1 MNLYKIVKHH
11 LYLLTGLLLIALHG
25 VAHGNET
32 YPSRPVKIIVPVS
45 AGGSTDRLARLVA
58 EKLSV
63 TWKQPVIVE
72 NMTGAGGSIGAAQV
86 AKSKPDGYTLLL
98 HSDAVVLNLTLIAKP
113 SYSLSD
119 LTGVVKVA
127 ANPQILVVR
136 PGLGVTTLKE
146 YAELIRSKPGIITV
160 GLPTNGGIGHISHE
174 MLRKALQLN
183 VNYIPYP
190 GGGPAALAVMGDH
203 VDATMITTAAV
214 TEFIKAKKLV
224 PIAVTTSYRSS
235 ALPDVPTIAESG
247 VPGFSVES
255 WQGILAPAGTPKE
268 IVKKINRDTLA
279 ILENPDF
286 KKQVEA
292 MGYGISSGSPEQFTA
307 SLNDELKRYTQVIKE
322 AGITL
327 K

>member
-1 MNLYKIVKHH
+1 MKLFSRM
-11 LYLLTGLLLIALHG
+11 LLCGIWTLSATVLSGQAIAQ
-25 VAHGNET
+25 GNEV
-32 YPSRPVKIIVPVS
+32 YPSKPVKIIVPVS
-45 AGGSTDRLARLVA
+45 PGGSTDRLARLVA

-72 NMTGAGGSIGAAQV
+72 NVTGAGGSIGATQA
-86 AKSKPDGYTLLL
+86 AKAKPDGYTLLL
-98 HSDAVVLNLTLIAKP
+98 HSDAVILNLALLSKP
-113 SYSLSD
+113 TYSLND

-136 PGLGVTTLKE
+136 PSLGVNTLKE
-146 YAELIRSKPGIITV
+146 YADLIRSKPGLISV

-174 MLRKALQLN
+174 MLSKALNLN

-214 TEFIKAKKLV
+214 TEFIKAKKLT

-255 WQGILAPAGTPKE
+255 WQGILAPASTPKD

-286 KKQVEA
+286 KKQIEA
-292 MGYGISSGSPEQFTA
+292 MGYGVSSGSADQFSA
-307 SLNDELKRYTQVIKE
+307 SLADELKRYTQVIKE
-322 AGITL
+322 AKITL

>member
-1 MNLYKIVKHH
+1 MKLFSRM
-11 LYLLTGLLLIALHG
+11 LLCGIWTLSATVLSGQAIAQ
-25 VAHGNET
+25 VNEV
-32 YPSRPVKIIVPVS
+32 YPSKPVKIIVPVS
-45 AGGSTDRLARLVA
+45 PGGSADRLARLVA

-72 NMTGAGGSIGAAQV
+72 NVTGAGGSIGATQA
-86 AKSKPDGYTLLL
+86 AKAKPDGYTLLL
-98 HSDAVVLNLTLIAKP
+98 HSDAVILNLALLSKP
-113 SYSLSD
+113 TYSLND

-136 PGLGVTTLKE
+136 PSLGVNTLKE
-146 YAELIRSKPGIITV
+146 YADLIRSKPGLISV

-174 MLRKALQLN
+174 MLSKALNLN

-214 TEFIKAKKLV
+214 TEFIKAKKLT

-255 WQGILAPAGTPKE
+255 WQGILAPASTPKD

-286 KKQVEA
+286 KKQIEA
-292 MGYGISSGSPEQFTA
+292 MGYGVSSGSADQFSA
-307 SLNDELKRYTQVIKE
+307 SLADELKRYTQVIKE
-322 AGITL
+322 AKITL

>member
-1 MNLYKIVKHH
+1 MNLNKITKRY
-11 LYLLTGLLLIALHG
+11 LYLFVGILIAAFQG
-25 VAHGNET
+25 SAHGNEI
-32 YPSRPVKIIVPVS
+32 YPSKPVKIIIPVS

-72 NMTGAGGSIGAAQV
+72 NMTGAGGAIGAAYV

-98 HSDAVVLNLTLIAKP
+98 HSDAVVLNLALIAKP
-113 SYSLSD
+113 SYSLGD

-146 YAELIRSKPGIITV
+146 YADLVRSKPGIISV

-224 PIAVTTSYRSS
+224 PIAVTTSYRSL

-247 VPGFSVES
+247 VPGFNVES

-268 IVKKINRDTLA
+268 IVRKINRDTLA
-279 ILENPDF
+279 ILENPEF

-292 MGYGISSGSPEQFTA
+292 MGYGVSSGSPEQFTA

>member
-1 MNLYKIVKHH
+1 MKFFIYV
-11 LYLLTGLLLIALHG
+11 ALFSTWILG
-25 VAHGNET
+25 SQATAQVADV
-32 YPSRPVKIIVPVS
+32 YPSKPVKIIVPVS
-45 AGGSTDRLARLVA
+45 AGGSTDRLARLLA

-63 TWKQPVIVE
+63 AWKQPVIVE
-72 NMTGAGGSIGAAQV
+72 NVTGAGGSIGATQA

-98 HSDAVVLNLTLIAKP
+98 HSDAVILNLALLSKP
-113 SYSLSD
+113 TYSLTD

-136 PGLGVTTLKE
+136 PSLGVSTLKE
-146 YAELIRSKPGIITV
+146 YADLIKSKPGIISV

-174 MLRKALQLN
+174 MLSRTLN
-183 VNYIPYP
+183 LSVNYIPYP

-214 TEFIKAKKLV
+214 TEFIKAKKLI

-235 ALPDVPTIAESG
+235 ALPDVPTIAEAG
-247 VPGFSVES
+247 IPGFNVES
-255 WQGILAPAGTPKE
+255 WQGILAPAGTSKD
-268 IVKKINRDTLA
+268 IVKKINRDTL
-279 ILENPDF
+279 LVLDNPDF
-286 KKQVEA
+286 KKQIEA
-292 MGYGISSGSPEQFTA
+292 MGYGVSLGSAEQFNA

-322 AGITL
+322 AKISL

>member
-1 MNLYKIVKHH
+1 MKNFVSNCLVF
-11 LYLLTGLLLIALHG
+11 LLIGSMISLHAEAQ
-25 VAHGNET
+25 VNDP

-45 AGGSTDRLARLVA
+45 AGGSTDRLARLLA

-72 NMTGAGGSIGAAQV
+72 NVTGAGGSIGATQA
-86 AKSKPDGYTLLL
+86 AKAKADGYTLLL
-98 HSDAVVLNLTLIAKP
+98 HSDAVILNLTLLAKP
-113 SYSLSD
+113 TYSLGD
-119 LTGVVKVA
+119 LVGVVKVA

-136 PGLGVTTLKE
+136 PGLGVTTIKE
-146 YAELIRSKPGIITV
+146 YTDLIKSKPGMISV

-174 MLRKALQLN
+174 MLSKALGLS

-190 GGGPAALAVMGDH
+190 GGGPAALAVMGEH
-203 VDATMITTAAV
+203 VDATMITMAAV
-214 TEFIKAKKLV
+214 TEFIKSKKLV

-255 WQGILAPAGTPKE
+255 WQGILAPTGTPKE
-268 IVKKINRDTLA
+268 VVRKINQDTLL
-279 ILENPDF
+279 IIQNPEF
-286 KKQVEA
+286 KRQIEM
-292 MGYGISSGSPEQFTA
+292 MGYGASSGSADQFNA
-307 SLNDELKRYTQVIKE
+307 SLNEELKRYTQVVRDAK
-322 AGITL
+322 ITL

>member
-1 MNLYKIVKHH
+1 MKLFARA
-11 LYLLTGLLLIALHG
+11 LLGGICIFTTAMLSGQAM
-25 VAHGNET
+25 AQGNDS
-32 YPSRPVKIIVPVS
+32 YPSKPVKIIVPVS
-45 AGGSTDRLARLVA
+45 PGGSTDRLARLVA
-58 EKLSV
+58 EKLSLA
-63 TWKQPVIVE
+63 WRQPVIVE
-72 NMTGAGGSIGAAQV
+72 NVTGAGGSIGATQA
-86 AKSKPDGYTLLL
+86 AKAKPDGYTLLL
-98 HSDAVVLNLTLIAKP
+98 HSDAVILNLALLSKP
-113 SYSLSD
+113 SYSLSE

-136 PGLGVTTLKE
+136 PSLGVNTLKE
-146 YAELIRSKPGIITV
+146 YADLIKSKPGVISV

-174 MLRKALQLN
+174 MLSKALNLN

-235 ALPDVPTIAESG
+235 ALPDVPTISESG

-255 WQGILAPAGTPKE
+255 WQGILAPASTPKD

-286 KKQVEA
+286 KKQIEA
-292 MGYGISSGSPEQFTA
+292 MGYGVSSGSADQFSA
-307 SLNDELKRYTQVIKE
+307 SLADELKRYTQVIKE
-322 AGITL
+322 AKITL

>member
-1 MNLYKIVKHH
+1 MKLFSRLAPYSFFV
-11 LYLLTGLLLIALHG
+11 LSAVLMSGQPMAQGGDL
-25 VAHGNET
+25 
-32 YPSRPVKIIVPVS
+32 YPSKPVKIIVPVS
-45 AGGSTDRLARLVA
+45 AGGSTDRLARLLA
-58 EKLSV
+58 EKLSL

-72 NMTGAGGSIGAAQV
+72 NITGAGGSIGANQV
-86 AKSKPDGYTLLL
+86 AKSKADGYTLLL
-98 HSDAVVLNLTLIAKP
+98 HSDAVVLNLALLTKP
-113 SYSLSD
+113 SYSLGD

-127 ANPQILVVR
+127 ASPQILVVR
-136 PGLGVTTLKE
+136 PGLGVSTLRE
-146 YAELIRSKPGIITV
+146 YAELIKSKPGMISV

-174 MLRKALQLN
+174 MLSRALNLN

-190 GGGPAALAVMGDH
+190 GGGPAALAVMGEH

-235 ALPDVPTIAESG
+235 ALPDVPTISESG
-247 VPGFSVES
+247 VLGFSVES
-255 WQGILAPAGTPKE
+255 WQGILAPVATPKE
-268 IVKKINRDTLA
+268 IVRKINRDTLL

-292 MGYGISSGSPEQFTA
+292 MGYVVLSGSADQFNA
-307 SLNDELKRYTQVIKE
+307 SLNDELKRYTQVIKD
-322 AGITL
+322 AKITL

>member
-1 MNLYKIVKHH
+1 MDLFQILRRHLGVIVGILMITTH
-11 LYLLTGLLLIALHG
+11 GIAYSD
-25 VAHGNET
+25 EI
-32 YPSRPVKIIVPVS
+32 YPTRPVKIIVPVS

-58 EKLSV
+58 EKLS
-63 TWKQPVIVE
+63 TNWKQPVIVE
-72 NMTGAGGSIGAAQV
+72 NMTGAGGSIGATYV

-98 HSDAVVLNLTLIAKP
+98 HSDAVVLNLALLSKP
-113 SYSLSD
+113 SYSLKD
-119 LTGVVKVA
+119 LTGVVKIA

-136 PGLGVTTLKE
+136 PGLNISTLKE
-146 YAELIRSKPGIITV
+146 YSDLIRSKPGVITV

-174 MLRKALQLN
+174 MLRKALKLD

-214 TEFIKAKKLV
+214 TEFIKAKKLI

-235 ALPDVPTIAESG
+235 ALPDVPTIAEAG

-255 WQGILAPAGTPKE
+255 WQGILAPAGTPKA
-268 IVKKINRDTLA
+268 IIRKINRDVMA

-286 KKQVEA
+286 QKQVEA
-292 MGYGISSGSPEQFTA
+292 MGYGIASGSSEQFTA
-307 SLNDELKRYTQVIKE
+307 TLNDELKRYTQVIKE

>member
-1 MNLYKIVKHH
+1 MKFFIYV
-11 LYLLTGLLLIALHG
+11 ALFSTWILG
-25 VAHGNET
+25 SQATAQVADV
-32 YPSRPVKIIVPVS
+32 YPSKPVKIIVPVS
-45 AGGSTDRLARLVA
+45 AGGSTDRLARLLA

-63 TWKQPVIVE
+63 AWKQPVIVE
-72 NMTGAGGSIGAAQV
+72 NVTGAGGSIGATQA

-98 HSDAVVLNLTLIAKP
+98 HSDAVILNLALLSKP
-113 SYSLSD
+113 TYSLTD

-136 PGLGVTTLKE
+136 PSLGVSTLKE
-146 YAELIRSKPGIITV
+146 YADLIKSKPGIISV

-174 MLRKALQLN
+174 MLSRALNLN

-214 TEFIKAKKLV
+214 TEFIKAKKLI

-235 ALPDVPTIAESG
+235 ALPDVPTIAEAG
-247 VPGFSVES
+247 IPGFNVES
-255 WQGILAPAGTPKE
+255 WQGILTPAGTSKD
-268 IVKKINRDTLA
+268 IVKKINRDTLVV
-279 ILENPDF
+279 LDSPDF
-286 KKQVEA
+286 KKQIEA
-292 MGYGISSGSPEQFTA
+292 MGYGVSLGSAEQFNA

-322 AGITL
+322 AKISL

>member
-1 MNLYKIVKHH
+1 MKLFSRM
-11 LYLLTGLLLIALHG
+11 LLCGIWTLSATVLSGQAIAQ
-25 VAHGNET
+25 GNEV
-32 YPSRPVKIIVPVS
+32 YPSKPVKIIVPVS
-45 AGGSTDRLARLVA
+45 PGGSADRLARLVA

-72 NMTGAGGSIGAAQV
+72 NVTGAGGSIGATQA
-86 AKSKPDGYTLLL
+86 AKAKPDGYTLLL
-98 HSDAVVLNLTLIAKP
+98 HSDAVILNLALLSKP
-113 SYSLSD
+113 TYSLND

-136 PGLGVTTLKE
+136 PSLGVNTLKE
-146 YAELIRSKPGIITV
+146 YADLIRSKPGLISV

-174 MLRKALQLN
+174 MLSKALNLN

-214 TEFIKAKKLV
+214 TEFIKAKKLT

-255 WQGILAPAGTPKE
+255 WQGILAPASTPKD

-286 KKQVEA
+286 KKQIEA
-292 MGYGISSGSPEQFTA
+292 MGYGVSSGSADQFSA
-307 SLNDELKRYTQVIKE
+307 SLADELKRYTQVIKE
-322 AGITL
+322 AKITL